1 MFSSPNES
9 NQARHIDLFIAHCG
23 CLKSI
28 LLWQPFLQFL
38 QSVFN
43 KGLSMASGNKPWIF
57 LGFILALILGV
68 ISATLVCFLL
78 IIDPIIPKF
87 TGTLHYTESEVRNL
101 HQFPIP
107 KVVMMDKVGKGY
119 LFTLKQNPNLSF
131 EIDWSF
137 KLPRSGIPT
146 GSFES
151 FISKDVGHYLFEDK
165 GQIFAIS
172 SNMNQK
178 MTVLHPPTKKHFT
191 IQNSQIPEKFYISGH
206 LVRAGNFIMI
216 FGGYST
222 IPDYDH
228 GFPIFECSSSKTA
241 IWSIKR
247 RIWIKSPYLPE
258 KKCFLGSTGF
268 ALNQTHA
275 VLLVIPQD
283 HYIEF
288 AGPGTRCIEAYLFSF
303 ETMVWVYMMNCLI
316 DTGYVIG
323 AAEIDKVSLV
333 STTFFDKKG
342 KL

>member
-1 MFSSPNES
+1 
-9 NQARHIDLFIAHCG
+9 
-23 CLKSI
+23 
-28 LLWQPFLQFL
+28 
-38 QSVFN
+38 
-43 KGLSMASGNKPWIF
+43 MASGNKPWIY
-57 LGFILALILGV
+57 LGFTLALILGV
-68 ISATLVCFLL
+68 ISAALVCFLL
-78 IIDPIIPKF
+78 LIDPMIPNY

-151 FISKDVGHYLFEDK
+151 FLSKDVGHYLFEDK

-191 IQNSQIPEKFYISGH
+191 IQNSQIPDRFYASGH

-216 FGGYST
+216 FGGYSRLPSFHAWWFT
-222 IPDYDH
+222 
-228 GFPIFECSSSKTA
+228 CSSSKNPGLTPSSSTA
-241 IWSIKR
+241 IWSIKK
-247 RIWIKSPYLPE
+247 RIWIQGPYLPG
-258 KKCFLGSTGF
+258 KVDKCFFDSTGF

-275 VLLVIPQD
+275 VLLVVSQD
-283 HYIEF
+283 SNDPYIESTEV
-288 AGPGTRCIEAYLFSF
+288 GTSCIEAYVFSF
-303 ETMVWVYMMNCLI
+303 ETMEWEDTINCLI
-316 DTGYVIG
+316 ELGIVIDAARYDDTGY
-323 AAEIDKVSLV
+323 DKVPLV
-333 STTFFDKKG
+333 STTFFNKEG
-342 KL
+342 EL

>member
-1 MFSSPNES
+1 MT
-9 NQARHIDLFIAHCG
+9 
-23 CLKSI
+23 
-28 LLWQPFLQFL
+28 
-38 QSVFN
+38 
-43 KGLSMASGNKPWIF
+43 SGNKHWIY
-57 LGFILALILGV
+57 LGFTLALILGI
-68 ISATLVCFLL
+68 ISAILVCLL
-78 IIDPIIPKF
+78 LFIDPMILNYSRQYI
-87 TGTLHYTESEVRNL
+87 ESEVRNL

-107 KVVMMDKVGKGY
+107 KVVMMDKIGKGH

-137 KLPRSGIPT
+137 KLPRSGAPANDNIPP
-146 GSFES
+146 SILLS
-151 FISKDVGHYLFEDK
+151 LLYNDVGHFLFEDK
-165 GQIFAIS
+165 GQIYAIS
-172 SNMNQK
+172 NNMNQK

-283 HYIEF
+283 HYNEF
-288 AGPGTRCIEAYLFSF
+288 TGPGTRCIEAYLFSF

>member
-1 MFSSPNES
+1 MT
-9 NQARHIDLFIAHCG
+9 
-23 CLKSI
+23 
-28 LLWQPFLQFL
+28 
-38 QSVFN
+38 
-43 KGLSMASGNKPWIF
+43 SGNQHWIYY
-57 LGFILALILGV
+57 LGFTLALILGI
-68 ISATLVCFLL
+68 ISAILVCLL
-78 IIDPIIPKF
+78 LFINPIIPNYS
-87 TGTLHYTESEVRNL
+87 HQYIESEIRNL

-107 KVVMMDKVGKGY
+107 KVVMMDKIGKGH

-137 KLPRSGIPT
+137 KLPRSGAPANDNIPP
-146 GSFES
+146 SILLS
-151 FISKDVGHYLFEDK
+151 LLYNDVGHFLFEDK
-165 GQIFAIS
+165 GQIYAIS
-172 SNMNQK
+172 NNMNQK

-283 HYIEF
+283 HDPFIEF
-288 AGPGTRCIEAYLFSF
+288 TGPGTRCIEAYLFSF

>member
-1 MFSSPNES
+1 MT
-9 NQARHIDLFIAHCG
+9 
-23 CLKSI
+23 
-28 LLWQPFLQFL
+28 
-38 QSVFN
+38 
-43 KGLSMASGNKPWIF
+43 SGNQHWIYY
-57 LGFILALILGV
+57 LGFTLALILGI
-68 ISATLVCFLL
+68 ISAILVCLL
-78 IIDPIIPKF
+78 LFIDPMIPN
-87 TGTLHYTESEVRNL
+87 YSRQYIESEVRNL

-107 KVVMMDKVGKGY
+107 KVVMMDKIGKGH

-137 KLPRSGIPT
+137 KLPRSGAPPIENIPPL
-146 GSFES
+146 GMSLYD
-151 FISKDVGHYLFEDK
+151 DVGHFLFEDK
-165 GQIFAIS
+165 GQIYAIS

-216 FGGYST
+216 FGGYSM
-222 IPDYDH
+222 IPYYYH
-228 GFPIFECSSSKTA
+228 GFPIFECTSSKTA

-247 RIWIKSPYLPE
+247 RIWIKGPYLPE

-288 AGPGTRCIEAYLFSF
+288 TGPGTRCIEAYLFSF
-303 ETMVWVYMMNCLI
+303 ETMVWVEMINCLI
-316 DTGYVIG
+316 DTGNVIG
-323 AAEIDKVSLV
+323 DGGVIDNQVSLV

>member
-1 MFSSPNES
+1 
-9 NQARHIDLFIAHCG
+9 
-23 CLKSI
+23 
-28 LLWQPFLQFL
+28 
-38 QSVFN
+38 
-43 KGLSMASGNKPWIF
+43 MASGNKPWMY
-57 LGFILALILGV
+57 LGFTLALILGV
-68 ISATLVCFLL
+68 ISATLVCLL
-78 IIDPIIPKF
+78 IIGPMIPNY
-87 TGTLHYTESEVRNL
+87 TLQYTESEVRNL
-101 HQFPIP
+101 HQFPTP
-107 KVVMMDKVGKGY
+107 RVVMMDKIGKGY

-137 KLPRSGIPT
+137 KLPRSGNIYNYYH
-146 GSFES
+146 GYS
-151 FISKDVGHYLFEDK
+151 DRGHFLFEDK
-165 GQIFAIS
+165 GQIYAIS

-178 MTVLHPPTKKHFT
+178 MTVLHPPTKRHFT
-191 IQNSQIPEKFYISGH
+191 IQNSEIPEKFYVSGH
-206 LVRAGNFIMI
+206 LIRAGNFIMI

-222 IPDYDH
+222 MPDSDNFSYC
-228 GFPIFECSSSKTA
+228 CSSSKTA

-247 RIWIKSPYLPE
+247 RIWIKGPYLPE

-316 DTGYVIG
+316 DTGNVIG
-323 AAEIDKVSLV
+323 NAGNHKVSLV

>member
-137 KLPRSGIPT
+137 KLPRSGNIYNYYH
-146 GSFES
+146 GYS
-151 FISKDVGHYLFEDK
+151 DRGHFLFEDK
-165 GQIFAIS
+165 GQIYAIS

-178 MTVLHPPTKKHFT
+178 MTVLHPPTKRHFT
-191 IQNSQIPEKFYISGH
+191 IQNSEIPEKFYVSGH
-206 LVRAGNFIMI
+206 LIRAGNFIMI

-222 IPDYDH
+222 MPDSDNFSYC
-228 GFPIFECSSSKTA
+228 CSSSKTA

-247 RIWIKSPYLPE
+247 RIWIKGPYLPG
-258 KKCFLGSTGF
+258 KIQKCYLRSTGF

-275 VLLVIPQD
+275 VLLVVPQD
-283 HYIEF
+283 HEYRFESTG
-288 AGPGTRCIEAYLFSF
+288 AGTKCI
-303 ETMVWVYMMNCLI
+303 
-316 DTGYVIG
+316 
-323 AAEIDKVSLV
+323 
-333 STTFFDKKG
+333 
-342 KL
+342 

>member
-1 MFSSPNES
+1 MTSS
-9 NQARHIDLFIAHCG
+9 
-23 CLKSI
+23 
-28 LLWQPFLQFL
+28 
-38 QSVFN
+38 N
-43 KGLSMASGNKPWIF
+43 KDWIY
-57 LGFILALILGV
+57 LGFTLALILGI
-68 ISATLVCFLL
+68 ISSILVCLL
-78 IIDPIIPKF
+78 LFIDPMIPN
-87 TGTLHYTESEVRNL
+87 YSRQYIESEVRNL

-107 KVVMMDKVGKGY
+107 KVVMMDKIGKGH

-137 KLPRSGIPT
+137 KLPRSGAPIDNIPQ
-146 GSFES
+146 SILFS
-151 FISKDVGHYLFEDK
+151 LIYDDVGHFLFEDK
-165 GQIFAIS
+165 GQIYAIS
-172 SNMNQK
+172 NNMNQK

-216 FGGYST
+216 FGGYSM
-222 IPDYDH
+222 IPYYYH

-247 RIWIKSPYLPE
+247 RIWIKGPYLPE

-283 HYIEF
+283 QDEF
-288 AGPGTRCIEAYLFSF
+288 TGPGTRCIEAYLFSF
-303 ETMVWVYMMNCLI
+303 ETLEWVYMMNCLI
-316 DTGYVIG
+316 DTGNVIG
-323 AAEIDKVSLV
+323 DAANYKVSLV